1 VQFPTTRPTAATA
14 GERVVTID
22 TGSARLLYRLTVA
35 QAIVSLTGSVLTP
48 LLLAIMVSAGMRRLR
63 ASTPP
68 EAPIRE
74 AHSSES
80 LHHALGASLVEQFPV
95 AFEFG
100 PTFDEERRQKEAESR
115 EHEAAMLR
123 TIFEQNLHLREQ
135 LGGQAAGTDGDGP
148 SGDREDMAAA

>member
-1 VQFPTTRPTAATA
+1 VQLPTTRPTAAAA
-14 GERVVTID
+14 GEREARVD

-63 ASTPP
+63 LSTTQ
-68 EAPIRE
+68 EAPIRT

-80 LHHALGASLVEQFPV
+80 LHNAMGASAVAQFATAVEL
-95 AFEFG
+95 G
-100 PTFDEERRQKEAESR
+100 PTYEEERREKEAESQG
-115 EHEAAMLR
+115 HEAAMLR

-135 LGGQAAGTDGDGP
+135 LGGVAAGTNGEGP
-148 SGDREDMAAA
+148 SGDREDVAAA